1 MVTLGV
7 IADTIY
13 IQLLQ
18 VRRRADAQRNLQ
30 SRDSAE
36 SLLVSLTSVWAR
48 ISLSSPARERSSTG
62 MIRGYSSLVRSAG
75 VSAPLGRY
83 EDNPLQFILLVSLS
97 DHLKCTARVTP
108 PGCTC
113 LIGT

>member
-1 MVTLGV
+1 MITLGV

-18 VRRRADAQRNLQ
+18 VRHSADAQWNLQ
-30 SRDSAE
+30 RRDSAE

-48 ISLSSPARERSSTG
+48 ISLSSPARWRSSTG
-62 MIRGYSSLVRSAG
+62 VIRGYSYLVRSAG

-83 EDNPLQFILLVSLS
+83 EDNPYQFFPLVTLS
-97 DHLKCTARVTP
+97 NH
-108 PGCTC
+108 
-113 LIGT
+113 